1 MKQATKW
8 TDDNLKSAIL
18 GNPVQ
23 REAAFSYL
31 YLQSGW
37 REWVI
42 RHVGKNGG
50 DTNKGK
56 DVFQEGVILFD
67 RNLRLGVFKDG
78 STLQTYFYGIAKWVW
93 FNILRTRGRIVSI
106 PDIPELAGV
115 DMETMIL
122 EEERKRAISWII
134 SQLSETCR
142 KVLPLYM
149 LSHTNAEIA
158 KELDLSS
165 PEMAKKYIHR
175 CREQFRKFV
184 MQREWLRKLLN
195 INNPGHEE

>member
-1 MKQATKW
+1 MKQATEW
-8 TDDNLKSAIL
+8 TDDKLKSAIL
-18 GNPVQ
+18 GNVAQ

-31 YLQSGW
+31 YQQSNW

-42 RHVGKNGG
+42 AHVLKEGG
-50 DTNKGK
+50 DKQDGA
-56 DVFQEGVILFD
+56 DVYQESVILLD
-67 RNLRLGVFKDG
+67 RNIRQGRYEGG
-78 STLQTYFYGIAKWVW
+78 STLRTYFYGIAKWGW
-93 FNILRTRGRIVSI
+93 FNLLRTRRRIVSI
-106 PDIPELAGV
+106 PEIPELAGV
-115 DMETMIL
+115 DMETLIL

-134 SQLSETCR
+134 LQLSETCR

-158 KELDLSS
+158 QELDLSS

-184 MQREWLRKLLN
+184 MQQEWLRKLLN
-195 INNPGHEE
+195 INNPGDEK